1 MKEQDKVK
9 QDILNTEVA
18 IVYRKSDGHIA
29 RVFTLSSYLSG
40 KITEKD
46 IKKFFPNI
54 ENLDAFKMV
63 LVKGRQYLEIDR
75 YRVETD
81 AEGNFIDVVEKV
93 DVLTPF
99 SEDTVQINPGLLDRE
114 VDIVMSVLSVIDDP
128 VRLLKYKELE
138 EKGANRL
145 ELVNFFKNRGI

>member
-1 MKEQDKVK
+1 MKEQEK
-9 QDILNTEVA
+9 INTEVA
-18 IVYRKSDGHIA
+18 IIYRKSDGHIA
-29 RVFTLSSYLSG
+29 RVCTLSPYISG

-46 IKKFFPNI
+46 INKFFPNI
-54 ENLDAFKMV
+54 EDMNAFKMV
-63 LVKGRQYLEIDR
+63 LVKGKQYLEIDR

-114 VDIVMSVLSVIDDP
+114 ADIVISVLSVIDDRA
-128 VRLLKYKELE
+128 RLAKYKELE
-138 EKGANRL
+138 EQGANRPDL
-145 ELVNFFKNRGI
+145 ANFFKERGI

>member
-114 VDIVMSVLSVIDDP
+114 TDIVISVLSVIDDL
-128 VRLLKYKELE
+128 VRLAKYKELE
-138 EKGANRL
+138 EKGANRP
-145 ELVNFFKNRGI
+145 ELMNFFKDRGI